1 MDDKDKSVIDKIKD
15 TVSEA
20 VGNVG
25 SAMTPSPKEKSKKVA
40 PTTNEQVYIPEAA
53 DAAAMPVPLFAAP
66 ASKRKTRAKAKT
78 ANRGKKAAKKTK
90 SAAGRKSA
98 AKKGAAKKVVKKR
111 KSSAS
116 SRGL

>member
-1 MDDKDKSVIDKIKD
+1 MDDKDKSVVDKFKE

-20 VGNVG
+20 VGNMG
-25 SAMTPSPKEKSKKVA
+25 SAMTRSPKEKSKKVA
-40 PTTNEQVYIPEAA
+40 PTNEQVYIPEAT

-111 KSSAS
+111 KSKRQ

>member
-1 MDDKDKSVIDKIKD
+1 MDDKDKSVIDKFKE

-20 VGNVG
+20 VGNMG

-40 PTTNEQVYIPEAA
+40 PTTNEQVYIPEAT
-53 DAAAMPVPLFAAP
+53 DAAAMPAPLFAAP
-66 ASKRKTRAKAKT
+66 ARKRKTRAKAKT
-78 ANRGKKAAKKTK
+78 VNRAKKAKTK

-111 KSSAS
+111 KLK
-116 SRGL
+116 R